1 MRTTQQRES
10 PRHPLR
16 RLAKVT
22 TSKGGPLQLCMVT
35 NMSDGGVRLQVLG
48 AEIPDEFWLTLCGE
62 PAHAGKYK
70 VVWRLGPDV
79 GAKLQPSL
87 PSEAELSATKI
98 P

>member
-1 MRTTQQRES
+1 MQTTQQRQS

-22 TSKGGPLQLCMVT
+22 SSKGGPSQLCMVT

-48 AEIPDEFWLTLCGE
+48 AEIPDEFLLTICGDQ
-62 PAHAGKYK
+62 PTDAGKYK

-79 GAKLQPSL
+79 GAKLLPSL
-87 PSEAELSATKI
+87 PPHAEPSY
-98 P
+98 